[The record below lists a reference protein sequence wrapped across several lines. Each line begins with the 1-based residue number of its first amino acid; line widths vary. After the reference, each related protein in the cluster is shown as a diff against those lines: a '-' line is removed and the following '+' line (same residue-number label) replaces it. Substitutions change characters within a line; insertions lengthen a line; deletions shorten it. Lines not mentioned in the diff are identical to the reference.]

1 MSAASSHA
9 SQPSLPSVS
18 LAQLVARFGG
28 DLVGDGEVTVDG
40 LAPLDRAG
48 ARQLAFLSNP
58 LYLAEVP
65 NSGAAAVIL
74 SRADFD
80 KLPSHEGR
88 AWIIAP
94 NPYAYFARVAQM
106 FAQAATPVPAVGV
119 HPSAVVDPSA
129 TVPALVDGDLSLG
142 QSLAILDYLDA
153 KYPGTPLIPSD
164 IETRAR
170 VLELSMLIS
179 CDIHPVNNLRILK
192 YLQGPMGLSVQQKDT
207 WYAHWIA
214 EGMAGVERLLARHGH
229 GKWCFGDAPTLADV
243 CLVPQ
248 IANAQRMGCDMSAY
262 PRAMAVYAVAQ
273 THPAFLAAA
282 PNRQPDYSA

>member
-1 MSAASSHA
+1 MQLYSFFNSSTSYRVRIA
-9 SQPSLPSVS
+9 
-18 LAQLVARFGG
+18 LALKGLSFDTVPVNIR
-28 DLVGDGEVTVDG
+28 VGEHRAEAYVDEV
-40 LAPLDRAG
+40 
-48 ARQLAFLSNP
+48 N
-58 LYLAEVP
+58 
-65 NSGAAAVIL
+65 
-74 SRADFD
+74 
-80 KLPSHEGR
+80 
-88 AWIIAP
+88 
-94 NPYAYFARVAQM
+94 
-106 FAQAATPVPAVGV
+106 
-119 HPSAVVDPSA
+119 PSA

-207 WYAHWIA
+207 WYAHWVA